1 MSLRLC
7 RLLMIALLFSSAPQL
22 HAEARRYLVESPM
35 RQPEQGSYI
44 RTLLEM
50 SLNAS
55 KADDEVIEFKFSD
68 SLLSQ
73 ERRIAEVKSSS
84 SNSLIWVVTNKE
96 RETLLRPIRFSFF
109 NGLYGYRLLVIRKE
123 DQARFAKVQTR
134 EDLAKLIAGQGTHW
148 PDSEVLKANQ
158 LPLQLGLEREQLYK
172 MLAAH
177 RFDYFP
183 RSITE
188 IWREEPL
195 IKSLD
200 LMVEPRLLLYYPT
213 ALYFFVRR
221 DNTELAERLEKGL
234 AILEARGELNKLLFD
249 LNETQAALTDF
260 KQNKR
265 HIIHLSNPDLPT
277 ATPVYP
283 PEYWLKEAKR

>member
-1 MSLRLC
+1 MPQRLC
-7 RLLMIALLFSSAPQL
+7 QLLMTALLFSSALQL
-22 HAEARRYLVESPM
+22 QAEPRRYLVESPM

-55 KADDEVIEFKFSD
+55 KAEDEVIEFKFAD

-73 ERRIAEVKSSS
+73 ERRIAEIKSGS
-84 SNSLIWVVTNKE
+84 SNSLIWVVTNNE
-96 RETLLRPIRFSFF
+96 REALLRPIRFSFF
-109 NGLYGYRLLVIRKE
+109 SGLYGYRLLVIRKE

-134 EDLAKLIAGQGTHW
+134 EDLAKFIAGQGTHW

-158 LPLQLGLEREQLYK
+158 LPLRLGLEREQLYK

-188 IWREEPL
+188 IWREEAL

-213 ALYFFVRR
+213 ALYFFVRK
-221 DNTELAERLEKGL
+221 DNHELAERLEKGL
-234 AILEARGELNKLLFD
+234 AILKERGELDKLLFD
-249 LNETQAALTDF
+249 LKDTQAALTDF

-265 HIIHLSNPDLPT
+265 HIIHLNNPDLPT
-277 ATPVYP
+277 TTPVYP
-283 PEYWLKEAKR
+283 PEYWQEEAKR